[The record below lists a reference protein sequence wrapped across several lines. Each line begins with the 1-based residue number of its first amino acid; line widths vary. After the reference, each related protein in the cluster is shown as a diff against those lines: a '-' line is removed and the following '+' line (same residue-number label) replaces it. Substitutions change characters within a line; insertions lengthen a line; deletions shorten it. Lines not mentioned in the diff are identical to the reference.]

1 MYSFSEEGELLED
14 LSADPIIP
22 GVMGQ
27 GSLVVREGKIYAV
40 GWRKFNNTCAIR
52 STNQNTCQVNVLLK
66 VSHLFLKVVRV
77 TDGVMVTFRFP
88 LPFLWGKVLIKA
100 SFLIYI

>member
-40 GWRKFNNTCAIR
+40 GWRKFNTIFDWRIQA
-52 STNQNTCQVNVLLK
+52 
-66 VSHLFLKVVRV
+66 F
-77 TDGVMVTFRFP
+77 DGVRWSKWKFC
-88 LPFLWGKVLIKA
+88 
-100 SFLIYI
+100 